1 MNIHIRHIVI
11 AVGVALAAATASAGA
26 QVYKWV
32 DDKGQTHYGQQPPL
46 APVVAPKKLDIAL
59 SGNDPPRATN
69 GCYSIQCQ
77 YERLRDDRML
87 RDAEWRKD
95 EESRATI
102 AVQRRA
108 AEEPPRS
115 VTDPRWSGIYP
126 GSPVFIGRPIY
137 RPHLPV
143 VQPVGQP
150 SAAEPAVRIRMSVGR

>member
-1 MNIHIRHIVI
+1 MKTRRRIVI
-11 AVGVALAAATASAGA
+11 AIGASLLVVATGASA

-32 DDKGQTHYGQQPPL
+32 DDKGQTHYGQQPP
-46 APVVAPKKLDIAL
+46 PTSVAVPTRLDIGL
-59 SGNDPPRATN
+59 TGNDPPRATN

-77 YERLRDDRML
+77 YERLRDDRLL

-102 AVQRRA
+102 AAQRRA
-108 AEEPPRS
+108 AEEPPMP

-126 GSPVFIGRPIY
+126 GSPLFIGRPIH
-137 RPHLPV
+137 RPRLPL

-150 SAAEPAVRIRMSVGR
+150 SAVEPAVRIRMSVGR